1 MSDDM
6 PEEIRQL
13 HRLYN
18 EVNKLQEFL
27 PLNRPR
33 HHNYADREEA
43 VFQKLREVLSFAR
56 RLPTTGPYASQVD
69 SIQVGCEAMLKNPY
83 QRLGG
88 YHDV

>member
-1 MSDDM
+1 MTDSL

-13 HRLYN
+13 HLLYN
-18 EVNKLQEFL
+18 EVSKLQEYL

-33 HHNYADREEA
+33 DQKYADREEA
-43 VFQKLREVLSFAR
+43 VYQKLREVQSFAR

-69 SIQVGCEAMLKNPY
+69 NIKVGCEEMLKNPY
-83 QRLGG
+83 RRLGG